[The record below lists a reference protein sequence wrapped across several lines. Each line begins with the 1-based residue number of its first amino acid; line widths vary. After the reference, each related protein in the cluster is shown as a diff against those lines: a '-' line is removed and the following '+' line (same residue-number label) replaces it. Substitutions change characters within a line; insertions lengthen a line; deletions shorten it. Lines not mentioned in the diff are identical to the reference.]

1 MIKQV
6 GASTWESTRRV
17 ASARASLAG
26 LNATSTM
33 GCPGEGLI
41 ALGGSGEQGMQW
53 LKDTGTP
60 WDKNSGKID
69 QFKELTQL
77 ALGHELRE
85 LTYSPDLVLQR
96 MDTLA
101 VHMMAQ
107 ELQLGNIKQTLGRV
121 NQNAMLI
128 QALRDQT

>member
-6 GASTWESTRRV
+6 GVSTWESTRRV

-53 LKDTGTP
+53 LKDTGTL

-77 ALGHELRE
+77 ALGH
-85 LTYSPDLVLQR
+85 
-96 MDTLA
+96 
-101 VHMMAQ
+101 
-107 ELQLGNIKQTLGRV
+107 
-121 NQNAMLI
+121 
-128 QALRDQT
+128 

>member
-1 MIKQV
+1 MVK
-6 GASTWESTRRV
+6 
-17 ASARASLAG
+17 
-26 LNATSTM
+26 
-33 GCPGEGLI
+33 LI
-41 ALGGSGEQGMQW
+41 SS
-53 LKDTGTP
+53 K
-60 WDKNSGKID
+60 
-69 QFKELTQL
+69 LTQL

-85 LTYSPDLVLQR
+85 MTYSPDLVLQR

-121 NQNAMLI
+121 NQNAMLV